1 MNCTMMQRK
10 TLFLLLLV
18 TVVSLPLLSRAMTQD
33 EWNQGCYTKTK
44 GQTTLYSVTM
54 NPDTGEK
61 EATPIGSLPSGT
73 YIHEN
78 TYDYDLRMWEISYY
92 PGGSSSMGWVSRDN
106 LVDATKWVYY
116 SDGSGDPLPEALV
129 NDPAALKAY
138 MDRVMPGYSLHGN
151 GSNPVD
157 PYSTVPEDGQATK
170 PTQESGSK
178 ESRKEPA
185 VTASWSSEEVI
196 SEEEKAF
203 IAKCPQRLKMTV
215 KAYKSY
221 GDFKRNETFETVNIG
236 TYCIIDDES
245 DDAVRISYYLKGEQ
259 HSAFVP
265 KDALIGAYTQYKEN
279 SEDDYSAT
287 VYTGD
292 PNYEEIIA
300 GKEITWLAES
310 IQYDLDKQVEA
321 SKASSS
327 ETAQSSRKV
336 EVSRLGF
343 SSSEIVVDGKRIE
356 VKTKELSFSD
366 TAPEGKKLA
375 VTAGS
380 FLLSLEPDS

>member
-10 TLFLLLLV
+10 ALFLLLLV
-18 TVVSLPLLSRAMTQD
+18 TVVSLPLLSRAMTQH

-44 GQTTLYSVTM
+44 GQTTLYSVTT

-138 MDRVMPGYSLHGN
+138 MDRVMPGYSLHGD

-157 PYSTVPEDGQATK
+157 PYITVPEDGQATK

-185 VTASWSSEEVI
+185 VTASWSSE
-196 SEEEKAF
+196 SE
-203 IAKCPQRLKMTV
+203 
-215 KAYKSY
+215 
-221 GDFKRNETFETVNIG
+221 
-236 TYCIIDDES
+236 
-245 DDAVRISYYLKGEQ
+245 
-259 HSAFVP
+259 
-265 KDALIGAYTQYKEN
+265 
-279 SEDDYSAT
+279 
-287 VYTGD
+287 
-292 PNYEEIIA
+292 
-300 GKEITWLAES
+300 
-310 IQYDLDKQVEA
+310 
-321 SKASSS
+321 
-327 ETAQSSRKV
+327 QSTRKV

-356 VKTKELSFSD
+356 VKTNELSFSD

-375 VTAGS
+375 VIYAPRSGKVSLRKSANANAKVIKKVKAGTIVIVLEEKGEWIQIQDHNQLGYINRDCLRYPS
-380 FLLSLEPDS
+380 IATGEKKTGNLSYNGKTNVSTTVNVRNDTSKTSYKVAEWKVGKEVTILDETDGWAAVEADGVFGYVLVKFITIPENQ

>member
-10 TLFLLLLV
+10 ALFLLLLV
-18 TVVSLPLLSRAMTQD
+18 TVVSLPLLSRAMTQH

-170 PTQESGSK
+170 PIQESGSK

-185 VTASWSSEEVI
+185 VTASWSSE
-196 SEEEKAF
+196 SE
-203 IAKCPQRLKMTV
+203 
-215 KAYKSY
+215 
-221 GDFKRNETFETVNIG
+221 
-236 TYCIIDDES
+236 
-245 DDAVRISYYLKGEQ
+245 
-259 HSAFVP
+259 
-265 KDALIGAYTQYKEN
+265 
-279 SEDDYSAT
+279 
-287 VYTGD
+287 
-292 PNYEEIIA
+292 
-300 GKEITWLAES
+300 
-310 IQYDLDKQVEA
+310 
-321 SKASSS
+321 
-327 ETAQSSRKV
+327 QSTRKV

-343 SSSEIVVDGKRIE
+343 SSSEIVVDGKLIE

-375 VTAGS
+375 VIYAPRSGKVSLRKSANANAKVIKKVKAGTIVIV
-380 FLLSLEPDS
+380 LEEKGE